1 MLIFSMSG
9 IPPFGGF
16 YVKLDVLTT
25 LIEHSNFY
33 VTFILFFCTVASFFS
48 YLRLIKIIYFDNK
61 VEYTTNE
68 VLSNERVFVVIVLFL
83 LLACYNIFVQVPL
96 LYAELE

>member
-25 LIEHSNFY
+25 LIEYSNFY
-33 VTFILFFCTVASFFS
+33 VTFILFFCTVASFFY